1 MSVSRPLRILY
12 HHRTQ
17 GEEPESIHILA
28 IVNAL
33 KRQGHQVEIVGPAP
47 ARALAAGAG
56 KRSLLGRIKARAPG
70 WVFELLQLGYNGVV
84 FAKLWRAVSR
94 QKPDFIYERYALFNL
109 AGVAVARFRGV
120 PLILEVNTPYAQAW
134 ARYYGLNLKRLARWI
149 ERRTLLG
156 SAHDITVTHVQ
167 KRMLVENGIPADRIS
182 VAHNAIAPDE
192 FDPQRAG
199 AEAVRRRLGLRDVVV
214 GFVGTMNRW
223 QGIDRF
229 PEVIRTVLAQRNDVS
244 FLFVGDGEF
253 RAELETICRA
263 EGFSDRVIF
272 TGRKP
277 HGEVADLVAAMDIT
291 VLLNSNA
298 YGSPM
303 KVFEYLAMGKAVI
316 APSVEPVLEVLRD
329 GETGLLIPPGDAA
342 AMARQILR
350 LAADRE
356 LRGRLGTAGR
366 AYVVAHH
373 TWDANAAAILEIYGR
388 LTGAAGSAPAEAP
401 C

>member
-1 MSVSRPLRILY
+1 
-12 HHRTQ
+12 
-17 GEEPESIHILA
+17 
-28 IVNAL
+28 
-33 KRQGHQVEIVGPAP
+33 
-47 ARALAAGAG
+47 
-56 KRSLLGRIKARAPG
+56 
-70 WVFELLQLGYNGVV
+70 VFELLQLGYNGVV

-109 AGVAVARFRGV
+109 AGVALARVRGV

-134 ARYYGLNLKRLARWI
+134 ARYYGLTLKRLARWI

-156 SAHDITVTHVQ
+156 SAHDFTVTHVQ
-167 KRMLVENGIPADRIS
+167 KRMLVENGIPGDRIS

-199 AEAVRRRLGLRDVVV
+199 AATVRRSLGLRDVVV

-229 PEVIRTVLAQRNDVS
+229 PEVIRTVLAERNDVS

-253 RAELETICRA
+253 RAELERICRA
-263 EGFSDRVIF
+263 EGFADRVIF

-329 GETGLLIPPGDAA
+329 GETGLIIPPGDTA

-350 LAADRE
+350 LAADRA
-356 LRGRLGTAGR
+356 LREKLGSAGR
-366 AYVVAHH
+366 AYVVTHH
-373 TWDANAAAILEIYGR
+373 TWDANAAAILEIYRQLSRQHSGR
-388 LTGAAGSAPAEAP
+388 PAGAAGPSAERA